1 MLFQFIVET
10 VRGQLAKRRH
20 EDGIFVDL
28 RLTGFFEFY
37 LKALFLTNNF
47 L

>member
-20 EDGIFVDL
+20 EDGIFV
-28 RLTGFFEFY
+28 EF
-37 LKALFLTNNF
+37 KVDWIF
-47 L
+47 

>member
-20 EDGIFVDL
+20 EDGIFV
-28 RLTGFFEFY
+28 EF
-37 LKALFLTNNF
+37 KGD
-47 L
+47 